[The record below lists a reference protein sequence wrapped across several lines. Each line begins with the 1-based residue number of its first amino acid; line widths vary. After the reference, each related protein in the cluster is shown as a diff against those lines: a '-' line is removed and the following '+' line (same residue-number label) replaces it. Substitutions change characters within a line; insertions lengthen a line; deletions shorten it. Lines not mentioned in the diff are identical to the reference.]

1 MSFARTLLITSLII
15 TPASHAATVAL
26 SEALMQCSPQFFKT
40 LYQQRSALKKVS
52 PVETDNKGNA
62 WVPVA
67 DKESHV
73 TWFSQPVRDGALT
86 LTGYYEQQFD
96 LGKMGKYYFWGV
108 MMEEPLEK
116 IKGTFPTA
124 SWQKS
129 DNGYITNPQIK
140 VDASSAWKPNV
151 AAALGIAPVEG
162 SAEKLVMLETSNG
175 KSRLSCSLQ
184 GSIDEALLHQERPDI
199 AAGNK

>member
-1 MSFARTLLITSLII
+1 MSFAKTLLIASLIVV
-15 TPASHAATVAL
+15 PASHVAAATL
-26 SEALMQCSPQFFKT
+26 SESLMQCSPQFFKA
-40 LYQQRSALKKVS
+40 LYQQRSALKKVAQ
-52 PVETDNKGNA
+52 VEIDKKDNA
-62 WVPVA
+62 WVPVT

-108 MMEEPLEK
+108 MIEEPLEK

-129 DNGYITNPQIK
+129 DDGYTTNPQIK

-151 AAALGIAPVEG
+151 AAASGIAPVEG
-162 SAEKLVMLETSNG
+162 SAEKVVMLETSNG